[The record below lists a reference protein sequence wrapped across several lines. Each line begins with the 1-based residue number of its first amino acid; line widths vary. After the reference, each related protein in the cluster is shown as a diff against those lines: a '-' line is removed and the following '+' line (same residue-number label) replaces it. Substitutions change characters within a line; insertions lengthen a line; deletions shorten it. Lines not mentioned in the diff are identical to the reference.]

1 MAMHDVSGY
10 LLQTL
15 FNKSRAVPKTT
26 NRGNEDLE
34 MDVLRNDPVRVTP
47 MGKGGATLDD
57 DPPEQSYVLIN
68 QSVNR
73 RSIRSIYEITQSTN
87 LLHDFN

>member
-47 MGKGGATLDD
+47 MGKGGATLND
-57 DPPEQSYVLIN
+57 DPPEQTYHTKQTDVLIN
-68 QSVNR
+68 QSV
-73 RSIRSIYEITQSTN
+73 SQ
-87 LLHDFN
+87 